1 MFLLFIAILFNKLL
15 FSKAITRAYP
25 DTSGVAL
32 FCQEKMQFLFKV
44 FPFLSGLSI
53 GFQNKIIKNYK

>member
-1 MFLLFIAILFNKLL
+1 ML

-25 DTSGVAL
+25 DASGVAL

-44 FPFLSGLSI
+44 FLPKRRDYQDWALVFKRFFSI
-53 GFQNKIIKNYK
+53 FQNSQ